1 MHPGGFFGDEPAG
14 PRRHVGTVIAPPRH
28 TLWHRM
34 VRNAFVPSVIVE
46 AEREFDCTAQH
57 TDYLTR
63 WPASAARGCQ
73 ARVIA

>member
-34 VRNAFVPSVIVE
+34 VRNAFATSVI
-46 AEREFDCTAQH
+46 AISERELYCTAEH
-57 TDYLTR
+57 AGHLAR
-63 WPASAARGCQ
+63 WPTSAARGCQ